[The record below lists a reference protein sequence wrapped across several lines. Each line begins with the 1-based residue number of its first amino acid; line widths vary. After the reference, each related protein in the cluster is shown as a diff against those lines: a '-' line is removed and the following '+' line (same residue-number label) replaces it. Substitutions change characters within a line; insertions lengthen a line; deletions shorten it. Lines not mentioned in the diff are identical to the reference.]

1 MIWKTQ
7 HRRLEIKQYDPSPS
21 HSQKMRR
28 KRKKEVN
35 SGVPENMLQTRAMDN
50 ESIGIHTSRT
60 ENKKRAII

>member
-1 MIWKTQ
+1 
-7 HRRLEIKQYDPSPS
+7 
-21 HSQKMRR
+21 MRR

>member
-7 HRRLEIKQYDPSPS
+7 HRRLEIKQYHPSPS
-21 HSQKMRR
+21 HSQKIRR
-28 KRKKEVN
+28 KRTNGVN

-60 ENKKRAII
+60 ENKKWDII